1 MLRKASNGT
10 TAEELLYTDGVTKAP
25 RSVSP
30 DGKWLLYDRPEQKS
44 GNDLWILPLTAA
56 PGGAKAEPQVFLQ
69 TKFNESRGRF
79 SPDRKWVAYVSDES
93 GIVEVYVTPFPG
105 PGNKRQISNGGG
117 TWPIWRRDGTELFHA
132 IPGGQLVAVELSA
145 RNGALELGN
154 TQKLFDGIITTRGQ
168 NYDATAD
175 GQKFLVTEDT
185 GGSSLPLTILQNW
198 PATLKK

>member
-1 MLRKASNGT
+1 M
-10 TAEELLYTDGVTKAP
+10 
-25 RSVSP
+25 
-30 DGKWLLYDRPEQKS
+30 
-44 GNDLWILPLTAA
+44 
-56 PGGAKAEPQVFLQ
+56 
-69 TKFNESRGRF
+69 
-79 SPDRKWVAYVSDES
+79 
-93 GIVEVYVTPFPG
+93 YVTPFPG

-185 GGSSLPLTILQNW
+185 GGFTFAALHQQAL
-198 PATLKK
+198 LKHERHLANGVG